1 MGMHYEVK
9 VCINHKYDHFT
20 GGKEVY
26 DYLKQNIN
34 LQFNPFHN
42 WMHDLVSNKWNFKEH
57 KIKNITC
64 LFIKRRGEKRYVER
78 IIALKLQNCKVI
90 DRKSLKVDKELIA
103 LGILYIIVILIYV
116 FFEK

>member
-42 WMHDLVSNKWNFKEH
+42 WMHDLINGTLKSIKLRILLVS
-57 KIKNITC
+57 
-64 LFIKRRGEKRYVER
+64 LLREKVKKD
-78 IIALKLQNCKVI
+78 I
-90 DRKSLKVDKELIA
+90 
-103 LGILYIIVILIYV
+103 
-116 FFEK
+116 

>member
-20 GGKEVY
+20 GGKDVY

-34 LQFNPFHN
+34 LQFNPFYN
-42 WMHDLVSNKWNFKEH
+42 LIHDLVSNKWNVKEN

-64 LFIKRRGEKRYVER
+64 IFIKRKGEKRYIEC

-90 DRKSLKVDKELIA
+90 DRKSLKPNLTFTKSDPQYHNLCHIKLI
-103 LGILYIIVILIYV
+103 
-116 FFEK
+116 E